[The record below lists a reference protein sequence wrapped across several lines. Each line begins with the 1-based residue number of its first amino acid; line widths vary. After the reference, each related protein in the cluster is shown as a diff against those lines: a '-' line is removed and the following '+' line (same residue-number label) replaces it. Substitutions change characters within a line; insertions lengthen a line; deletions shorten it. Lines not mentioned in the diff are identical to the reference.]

1 VVTSRESQHQK
12 DLERLKNFRLLDDEF
27 MSKVF
32 DGEIEAT
39 ELILRIILEDENIRV
54 QEVTA
59 QYEIKNL
66 QGRSIRLDI
75 KATDSNNR
83 IFDVEIQRADKG
95 AIAERA
101 RFNSSIIDANQLR
114 KKQVYT
120 ELKDSFVIFFTEND
134 VLNGNLPIYH
144 IERVIQET
152 GKLFNDGEHIIYVN
166 GSYKSD
172 TPLGKLVHDF
182 NCTNANDMY
191 YEKLAERVKYFK
203 ETKKGVETMCKAM
216 ELMRDESLLQ
226 GKIYGIIEASRDNG
240 KTDAQI
246 IAYIVAK
253 YTSLSEKDAQKYIDE
268 YNEV

>member
-1 VVTSRESQHQK
+1 MVTSRESQHQK
-12 DLERLKNFRLLDDEF
+12 DLERIKNFRLLDDEF

-39 ELILRIILEDENIRV
+39 ELILRIILEDKNIRV

-114 KKQVYT
+114 KK
-120 ELKDSFVIFFTEND
+120 
-134 VLNGNLPIYH
+134 
-144 IERVIQET
+144 
-152 GKLFNDGEHIIYVN
+152 
-166 GSYKSD
+166 
-172 TPLGKLVHDF
+172 
-182 NCTNANDMY
+182 
-191 YEKLAERVKYFK
+191 
-203 ETKKGVETMCKAM
+203 
-216 ELMRDESLLQ
+216 
-226 GKIYGIIEASRDNG
+226 
-240 KTDAQI
+240 
-246 IAYIVAK
+246 
-253 YTSLSEKDAQKYIDE
+253 
-268 YNEV
+268 